1 MAVCDDWEFVLAVSA
16 DYPDM
21 LDAAQL
27 HSVHIVN
34 QAVVGKR
41 FQLRTCDRIRYF
53 KDNRLISLFCNPRVQ
68 HGIEN
73 IRACLRI
80 VDVQNKEIEEIV
92 PKSEGIEI
100 IFADTDGKNII
111 LRVFLDVFNGSAY
124 TMRIHRAYF
133 DKTESEIVEII
144 VKFAVSVKTCAES
157 DRIIKT
163 EPEYF
168 FLQSLC
174 SVVVNPSVYDPTE
187 RNFSEGGEVFQG
199 NF

>member
-53 KDNRLISLFCNPRVQ
+53 KDNRLISLFCNPRFQ

-80 VDVQNKEIEEIV
+80 VDVQNKEIKEIQISDMDLLSPMDIEEYLSYLQLYE
-92 PKSEGIEI
+92 KEGKE
-100 IFADTDGKNII
+100 
-111 LRVFLDVFNGSAY
+111 
-124 TMRIHRAYF
+124 
-133 DKTESEIVEII
+133 
-144 VKFAVSVKTCAES
+144 
-157 DRIIKT
+157 
-163 EPEYF
+163 
-168 FLQSLC
+168 
-174 SVVVNPSVYDPTE
+174 
-187 RNFSEGGEVFQG
+187 
-199 NF
+199 